1 MTGPCF
7 AERFAEHGPS
17 RSCLAISFRSPF
29 RDGHAVPI
37 SNATAFEPGEHQ
49 RGKVSTR
56 GRGIEDVLTRT
67 TDMSIGGLIAKLKT
81 LDPSSSNLHGLG
93 TEFEDAIV
101 KHIAQE
107 EGCILVL
114 ATSQLDGCIGIRMG
128 NATRTRKRLV
138 EGNPLE
144 ECQHDVFCVGPH

>member
-1 MTGPCF
+1 LQNVLQNTARVGHVWLSLSGLPLETAMLFLFPTQQPSNRENINEVSF
-7 AERFAEHGPS
+7 YRRKRHRRRAHANNRHEHRGAHCKIENT
-17 RSCLAISFRSPF
+17 RS
-29 RDGHAVPI
+29 V
-37 SNATAFEPGEHQ
+37 
-49 RGKVSTR
+49 
-56 GRGIEDVLTRT
+56 
-67 TDMSIGGLIAKLKT
+67 
-81 LDPSSSNLHGLG
+81 
-93 TEFEDAIV
+93 V